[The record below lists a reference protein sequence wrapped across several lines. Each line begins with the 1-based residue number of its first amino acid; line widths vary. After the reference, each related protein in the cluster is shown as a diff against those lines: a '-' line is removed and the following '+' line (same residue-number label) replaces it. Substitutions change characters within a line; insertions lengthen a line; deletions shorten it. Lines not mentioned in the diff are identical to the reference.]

1 MPQLA
6 IVAKNALQGVKR
18 HSPVILT
25 GFAIAGVVSTA
36 ILTARATTQA
46 NRRIL
51 DFESKDNGLWVKST
65 IKEKLQ
71 LTWPIYIPPVITG
84 FATISCIV
92 GAQSINVRRQ
102 AALMGAFTLTEG
114 AFQEYKEQ
122 VAEAL
127 TKPQKEKIETA
138 IAQKHVDEN
147 PPATELLMQADGKVL
162 VLDRFTGRYFRSTQE
177 TIRGAQNDV
186 NERLTSGGEM
196 YVSLN
201 EFYVL
206 LGLEQSVMGEVVG
219 FNSNNLVDVNFNTA
233 IAEGGVPC
241 LTIMFRALPSEGYDS
256 LH

>member
-6 IVAKNALQGVKR
+6 IVAKNAIQGVKR
-18 HSPVILT
+18 HSPVVLT

-36 ILTARATTQA
+36 ILTARATTKA
-46 NRRIL
+46 NIVLGAIDVDNQPAGRI
-51 DFESKDNGLWVKST
+51 
-65 IKEKLQ
+65 EKLRII
-71 LTWPIYIPPVITG
+71 WPIYIPPVITG
-84 FATISCIV
+84 LATISCVI
-92 GAQSINVRRQ
+92 GAQSINYRRQ

-122 VAEAL
+122 VAESL

-138 IAQKHVDEN
+138 IAQKQLDEN
-147 PPATELLMQADGKVL
+147 PPATEMLMQADGKVL

-219 FNSNNLVDVNFNTA
+219 FNNANLVDVNFNTA

-241 LTIMFRALPSEGYDS
+241 LTIMFRALPTEGYDS